1 MCDGVKEMKLRAKGR
16 PLLALPMAALAEQWA
31 QSHCQR
37 LREALMKKK
46 PGDYFSEQ
54 FTGCVT
60 LGELL

>member
-1 MCDGVKEMKLRAKGR
+1 MCGGVKEMKLRAKGR

-31 QSHCQR
+31 HSHCQR

-54 FTGCVT
+54 
-60 LGELL
+60 